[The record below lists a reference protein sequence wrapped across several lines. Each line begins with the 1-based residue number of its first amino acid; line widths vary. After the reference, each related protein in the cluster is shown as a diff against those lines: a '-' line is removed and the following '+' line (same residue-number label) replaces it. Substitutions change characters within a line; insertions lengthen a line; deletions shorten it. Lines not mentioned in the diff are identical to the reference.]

1 MLRVIIL
8 RGFSGAGKSHYIKTH
23 FPNAVVCSA
32 DDYFVNEAGEYEF
45 KNPDIAHGKCLRK
58 FVESIIANFDCD
70 HEDEFLVVDNT
81 NIRMAELAPYYQ
93 VARAY
98 GYQAEII
105 RIDCDPEIAAARN
118 KHGVPLEKI
127 QEWAAKFEKLPP
139 YWPAEKVVDTTP
151 VKLDPKDWE
160 GWEGK

>member
-23 FPNAVVCSA
+23 FANAVICSA
-32 DDYFVNEAGEYEF
+32 DHYFINEAGEYEF
-45 KNPDIAHGKCLRK
+45 KDPDLAHGKCFRK
-58 FVESIIANFDCD
+58 FIEVIQGNFNGDRND
-70 HEDEFLVVDNT
+70 AVVVVDNT
-81 NIRMAELAPYYQ
+81 NVRMSELAPYHQ
-93 VARAY
+93 AAKAY